1 MYRLLI
7 SSQGGRMG
15 TISFKIYPHL
25 KLAHF
30 QGLGDISHDMLISV
44 IRQLHTHPEWSFSF
58 NTFIDFEKAIVN
70 TATDGIFRYRSFFE
84 SLQKTAPVRKWA
96 ICTCQDTLHK
106 AFDMSRLPHLRTI
119 IVDIFP
125 SRNEALKFL
134 DVLPHQLAE
143 PADAE

>member
-1 MYRLLI
+1 
-7 SSQGGRMG
+7 MG

-44 IRQLHTHPEWSFSF
+44 IRQLHMHPEWSFSF

-70 TATDGIFRYRSFFE
+70 TATDGISRYRSFFE
-84 SLQKTAPVRKWA
+84 TLQKTAPVRKWA
-96 ICTCQDTLHK
+96 ICTCQDTPHK
-106 AFDMSRLPHLRTI
+106 AFDMSRLPHLCNI
-119 IVDIFP
+119 IVDIFQ

>member
-1 MYRLLI
+1 
-7 SSQGGRMG
+7 MG

-58 NTFIDFEKAIVN
+58 NTFIDFEKAIVT
-70 TATDGIFRYRSFFE
+70 TATDGISRYRSFFE
-84 SLQKTAPVRKWA
+84 TLQKTTPVRKWA
-96 ICTCQDTLHK
+96 VCTCQDTLYK
-106 AFDMSRLPHLRTI
+106 AFDMSRLPNLRNI
-119 IVDIFP
+119 IVDIFQ

-134 DVLPHQLAE
+134 NILPHQLAE
-143 PADAE
+143 STDAE